1 MKLDLSTITV
11 GLFYVVL
18 DPLIYLFCECLTVGV
33 GINRVNDKNC
43 IAFSVELN
51 RLTGENML

>member
-18 DPLIYLFCECLTVGV
+18 DPLIYLFSECLTFGK
-33 GINRVNDKNC
+33 NRVNDKNC
-43 IAFSVELN
+43 IAFSSVELN
-51 RLTGENML
+51 RLTGENMQ